1 MKKLYTYILAE
12 LSLVLFTRCDALDLA
27 PVSSIADNNYWKS
40 EAQFSTFNV
49 GLHALLRECS
59 YNFFLLGEP
68 RADIYGDTPFGGEA
82 TQGMERLPFN
92 TLNKENVGI
101 SNFAG
106 MYKVI
111 NQVNLMIEKTNET
124 TVLPEASKK
133 YYLGEAY
140 GMRAYLYF
148 HLLRSWGDVVLYLNY
163 TSGSSLDLS
172 NLAKAASP
180 ASEVMAQIKSDVA
193 ASESA
198 FGDDYSFKIG
208 RHFWSKAAT
217 MMLKGEV
224 YLWSGRQMNG
234 GTTDY
239 TIAKTALED
248 VKKANVSLLTSLPR
262 IFAYDNK
269 KSAEIIFTIHNGK
282 DEYNLWDDRY
292 RQNMVPQQAY
302 MTSNYCNK
310 EGVSFKNL
318 PDGQLNGTIRLQ
330 VKYDLFNKAFRDG
343 DTRKDAS
350 LAAAYKK
357 ETDGTIRYVAPFAN
371 KFKGVLLDGSS
382 TRSFLDDYPIYRY
395 ADCLLLLA
403 EAKAFLGED
412 PAAEINEVR
421 KRAYGAEYFEANK
434 ATLAYPNDKGDFYTG
449 NKYMAGDESAIEAIL
464 KERMREFFFEGKR
477 WYDLRLLGE
486 EYVTKYSSAN
496 TSRLLWPINESAL
509 TDNPALDQTSGY

>member
-1 MKKLYTYILAE
+1 MKKLYTYILAG

-248 VKKANVSLLTSLPR
+248 VKKANVSLLTSFPR

-292 RQNMVPQQAY
+292 RQNMAPQQAY